1 MEPRVYTLTA
11 CGRDAVKVAVSGQH
25 STHLVE
31 RLIARGACRVL
42 PPADAPTVSLADFVV
57 DHLDRGSL
65 ADDVVSMTLF
75 AKSLGPDERLSVLA
89 RLEAAPT
96 GMPPLPEAPAEPT
109 SAPPR
114 PALEALVCLG
124 FPRGSVDSW
133 AAGFDAS
140 GLSSGDV
147 VKAGC
152 RALAGKLR

>member
-1 MEPRVYTLTA
+1 MEPRVYTLSA
-11 CGRDAVKVAVSGQH
+11 CGRDAVKVAVSGQS

-57 DHLDRGSL
+57 DHLDRESL

-75 AKSLGPDERLSVLA
+75 AKSLSPEERQAVVA
-89 RLEAAPT
+89 RLEAPPRAL
-96 GMPPLPEAPAEPT
+96 PPLPEAPPEPAS
-109 SAPPR
+109 SAPTH
-114 PALEALVCLG
+114 ALEALASLG
-124 FPRGSVDSW
+124 FPRGAVDSW

-140 GLSSGDV
+140 GLSAGDV